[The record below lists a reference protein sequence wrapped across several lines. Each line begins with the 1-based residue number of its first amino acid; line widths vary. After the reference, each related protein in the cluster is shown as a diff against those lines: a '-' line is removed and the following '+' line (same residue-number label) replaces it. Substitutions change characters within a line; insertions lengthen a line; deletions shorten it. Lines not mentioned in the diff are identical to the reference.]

1 MSDYQ
6 TFFNKVKHALKELEI
21 KRARGLHDYNVFSV
35 LMSESD
41 EVKHSKILHSF
52 LDPMGGHY
60 QKDLFLKVF
69 LKVCDLE
76 SFGFNSADTKI
87 VKKEVI
93 TNGSKRMDLFLSDGF
108 KHIILENKIYAGDC
122 DNQIS
127 DYILGVVK
135 DYQVND
141 AQNICVLYLTKEGRL
156 PSQNSL
162 GDFKLDESNTKLF
175 YKGNDEYIRK
185 LENLERGIL
194 FKNLCYEREIKEW
207 INKCLEEVANLHDLS
222 VIFKQYEKLLDKLYH
237 KERQVNKDLREL
249 IENNYKMAEEIS
261 KHFDVIKKERE
272 AEINAEK
279 GEKVVAFLAQVKEQI
294 EQKMSADD
302 RAKWVVS
309 SSCTAQDFNK
319 KYVGCLEIKQ
329 DDGKIQFFL
338 ETENLNV
345 YFGITGRQA
354 LKGKHKQI
362 KEDLKLDNFTT
373 TEWWLDWWWLSKKLG
388 GSDNF
393 ADNVI
398 NGTWSVEK
406 FSQAILD
413 YFNKH
418 KELAEKLNANMDKY
432 IEK

>member
-319 KYVGCLEIKQ
+319 KHVGCLEIKQ

-345 YFGITGRQA
+345 HFGITGRQA

-432 IEK
+432 LEK